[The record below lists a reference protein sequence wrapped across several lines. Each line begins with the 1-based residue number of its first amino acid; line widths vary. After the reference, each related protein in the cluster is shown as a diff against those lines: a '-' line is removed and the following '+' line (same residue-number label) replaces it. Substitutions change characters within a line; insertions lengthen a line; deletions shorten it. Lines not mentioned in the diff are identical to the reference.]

1 MKTKKEKLKVN
12 RDRFIES
19 VYHIVFY
26 GNTARSL
33 NALLSSAGD
42 RVGEDETM
50 ILRYSI
56 QSNVML
62 MFVSFMDELNKYLF
76 EYNAEDIETKARVDA
91 FKKIIDPIL
100 SKTNNWTDL
109 RKFRNNVL
117 AHNFRIDSDGYKS
130 VHLTG
135 KLSEYNIPESTIDL
149 ATLLKYID
157 SISKIT
163 EQIFQNE
170 YSEAIALVNRFN
182 KSPKKINQSIEKE
195 TNEVNKVLIEVNK
208 RINEYNRSIA

>member
-42 RVGEDETM
+42 KVGEDEKM